1 MGSRPRRP
9 VVVVVVAGL
18 LIVAAFT
25 WLCQALYNGN
35 ETRLLNAKSKEAA
48 AVLTAALPSIQTQ
61 LSAGAELAMEP
72 TDAHAFQSYMGSLV
86 GSGKSFSSVSLWKLS
101 DPAAGPSWV
110 VGARPAIASDPSQAA
125 TFFARAAGS
134 AEVAINTLR
143 TGDTLHLGYEYH
155 APGQQVGVYAES
167 ALPANRQA
175 RIAKDRAFSDLH
187 YAIYL
192 GNGTGPGDVL
202 TTDLSHLP
210 VTGRHST
217 AFVPFGDSGFTLVVS
232 PRGVLSGT
240 LPRVLPWIVAIAGVV
255 IVLISGYLVDWLN
268 RKRRLAES
276 LAASL
281 DQAARENEHL
291 YAEQQSIA
299 RTLQNALIPDKLPDL
314 RGAKAASLYVPGTK
328 GMDIGGDWY
337 DLVLM
342 NGDGAMLVIGDVSGR
357 GVRAAAVMAS
367 VRFAALAYVREGHA
381 PPVVLNKLAQM
392 ISVEETGHF
401 VTVLCAWLDLEGQ
414 KVTFTNAGHLP
425 PLLIEGTEA
434 RLLHTTSGPP
444 IGVSS
449 QAEYPAQT
457 VDVLPGATLLAFTD
471 GLVEKR
477 GEVIDASLD
486 RFSNTALRHAHL
498 GLDDLV
504 TTLVEEVT
512 TEGIDDDGAIVGVRW
527 DR

>member
-1 MGSRPRRP
+1 MVSRFRRP
-9 VVVVVVAGL
+9 VVLVVVVGL

-25 WLCQALYNGN
+25 WLCQTLYSGN
-35 ETRLLNAKSKEAA
+35 ETRLLNAKAKEGA
-48 AVLTAALPSIQTQ
+48 AVLTAALPSVQTE
-61 LSAGAELAMEP
+61 LSAGAELSMEP
-72 TDAHAFQSYMGSLV
+72 SDMHAFQSYMGSLV
-86 GSGKSFSSVSLWKLS
+86 GSGKSFSSVSLWRLS

-110 VGARPAIASDPSQAA
+110 VGARPAIASDPSRAA
-125 TFFARAAGS
+125 TFFGRAARTPG
-134 AEVAINTLR
+134 VTINSLL

-155 APGQQVGVYAES
+155 APGQQVAVYAES

-192 GNGTGPGDVL
+192 GHGTRPGDLL
-202 TTDLSHLP
+202 TTDVAQRPL
-210 VTGRHST
+210 TGRHAT
-217 AFVPFGDSGFTLVVS
+217 AFVAFGDGGFTLVVS

-240 LPRVLPWIVAIAGVV
+240 LPRVLPWIVAIAGFV
-255 IVLISGYLVDWLN
+255 IVLISGYLVDWLY
-268 RKRRLAES
+268 RKRHLAES

-281 DQAARENEHL
+281 DEVARENERL

-299 RTLQNALIPDKLPDL
+299 RTLQNALIPDKLPAL
-314 RGAKAASLYVPGTK
+314 PGAEAASLYVPGTK

-337 DLVLM
+337 DLVRM

-367 VRFAALAYVREGHA
+367 VRFAALAYVREGHP

-392 ISVEETGHF
+392 ISVEESGHF
-401 VTVLCAWLDLEGQ
+401 VTVLCAWLDLVGQ

-425 PLLIEGTEA
+425 PLLIEGTHA

-449 QAEYPAQT
+449 RAEYPART
-457 VDVLPGATLLAFTD
+457 VEVSRGATLLAFTD

-477 GEVIDASLD
+477 GEVIDSSLD
-486 RFSNTALRHAHL
+486 RFSDTALRHAHL
-498 GLDDLV
+498 DLDDLV
-504 TTLVEEVT
+504 TTLVTEVT
-512 TEGIDDDGAIVGVRW
+512 TDGIEDDGAIVGVRW